1 MTKCLKWKE
10 TFLIPDIFQKQN
22 MSHLNENV
30 TEDNVT
36 EFIVRYLGKQSINTQ
51 TLYPLTCIYAA
62 FLFVGLLGNLATCT
76 GM

>member
-1 MTKCLKWKE
+1 M
-10 TFLIPDIFQKQN
+10 FQKQN

-36 EFIVRYLGKQSINTQ
+36 EFIVRYLGKQSINTR

-62 FLFVGLLGNLATCT
+62 FVVVGLLGNLATCT
-76 GM
+76 GMLSV

>member
-1 MTKCLKWKE
+1 
-10 TFLIPDIFQKQN
+10 

-36 EFIVRYLGKQSINTQ
+36 MFIVRYLGKQSINTQ

-62 FLFVGLLGNLATCT
+62 FLMVGLLGNLATCT
-76 GM
+76 GMWSWFKDILN